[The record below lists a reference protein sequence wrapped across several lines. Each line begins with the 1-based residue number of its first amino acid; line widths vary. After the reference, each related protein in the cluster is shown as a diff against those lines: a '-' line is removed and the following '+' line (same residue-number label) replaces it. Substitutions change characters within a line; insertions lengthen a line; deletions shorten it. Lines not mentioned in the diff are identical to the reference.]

1 MADAKSLITRLN
13 AIYRGFFHALTV
25 GVRGAILDEHNR
37 VFLVRH
43 TYVRGWHLPGGGVE
57 VGEGTQEAL
66 RRELREEAGVE
77 LTGPPVLHGIFFN
90 SNASRRDHVVVYVV
104 VYVVRAFSVV
114 EPKQP
119 DAEIAGAAFFPL
131 ADLPADTAPSTRARL
146 REIVTG
152 ERAAATW

>member
-1 MADAKSLITRLN
+1 MADARSLITRLN
-13 AIYRGFFHALTV
+13 AIYRGLFHALTI

-43 TYVRGWHLPGGGVE
+43 TYVLGWHLPGGGVE
-57 VGEGTQEAL
+57 VGEPVQEAL

-90 SNASRRDHVVVYVV
+90 SNASRRDHVVVYL
-104 VYVVRAFSVV
+104 VRAFSVV

-119 DAEIAGAAFFPL
+119 SAEIAGAAFFPL
-131 ADLPADTAPSTRARL
+131 AELPADTAPSTRTRL
-146 REIVTG
+146 HEVVTG
-152 ERAAATW
+152 QRAAATW

>member
-1 MADAKSLITRLN
+1 MGDAKSFITRVN
-13 AIYRGFFHALTV
+13 AIYRGLFHALTV
-25 GVRGAILDEHNR
+25 GVRGAIIDEHTR

-57 VGEGTQEAL
+57 VGEATQEAL

-104 VYVVRAFSVV
+104 RAFSVM

-131 ADLPADTAPSTRARL
+131 TELPADIAPSTRARL
-146 REIVTG
+146 HEIVTG
-152 ERAAATW
+152 ERPAATW